1 MTLSPTQ
8 NLQSNVLNG
17 VTAIGAIGGS
27 VASLVTQQLALATVP
42 LSFSIALQIFNNR
55 KLMSQLNAQQ
65 PTLAEVLPMKQQIQ
79 DLEGVNSQQQEQ
91 LNQLLLLKEQ
101 ATQLTSSVEYHEAS
115 LRELPKDIAE
125 LNQLVSSLSNDNTL
139 LQQEKES
146 LKAEQAHI
154 QEKLQLIQDIQSL
167 SRTISENPKSAKSIF
182 LRGTSYEKIGD
193 YTQAID
199 DYTATLR
206 LDATNAAAY
215 HNRGKLYKEI
225 GQVKAAIDDLRQA
238 AQLYFTQGDIENYEL
253 SKQLTNTI
261 YQISTA
267 EDNQSEKK
275 SLNNSA
281 STMIGNLFS

>member
-1 MTLSPTQ
+1 MTQSPTN

-17 VTAIGAIGGS
+17 ATAMGAIGGS
-27 VASLVTQQLALATVP
+27 VASLVTQQLALATIP
-42 LSFSIALQIFNNR
+42 LSFSIVLQIFNNR

-65 PTLAEVLPMKQQIQ
+65 STLAEVLPIKQQIQ
-79 DLEGVNSQQQEQ
+79 DIEGVNAQQQEQ
-91 LNQLLLLKEQ
+91 LNQLPLLTEQ
-101 ATQLTSSVEYHEAS
+101 ATQLQNSIEGHEAS
-115 LRELPKDIAE
+115 LQELPNDIAE
-125 LNQLVSSLSNDNTL
+125 LNQQVSTLSNDKTL

-146 LKAEQAHI
+146 LKAEQVRI

-167 SRTISENPKSAKSIF
+167 SRTISEHPKSAKSIF

-193 YTQAID
+193 YTQAIE

-215 HNRGKLYKEI
+215 HHRGKLYKEI
-225 GQVKAAIDDLRQA
+225 GQGKAAIDDLRQA

-261 YQISTA
+261 HQSSSL
-267 EDNQSEKK
+267 EDNQSETKGNDQ
-275 SLNNSA
+275 SDTTL
-281 STMIGNLFS
+281 IGNLFA